1 MSKYIDTDLL
11 VDLVRKTIKLYEDQ
25 IDNAS
30 PEVRESIRLTT
41 EQGVM
46 AGHVDSDSLNFSF
59 EEIMSGLGLC
69 DLANKIVGNCHNLL
83 CDPNMVRSVRLE
95 GSTIIIDS
103 RPLSESEIAA
113 NAAMGVNDLEQFIA
127 NINRNK
133 E

>member
-1 MSKYIDTDLL
+1 MSKYIDTELL

-41 EQGVM
+41 EQGVI

-59 EEIMSGLGLC
+59 EEIMGGLGLC

-83 CDPNMVRSVRLE
+83 CDPNMIRRVRLE

-113 NAAMGVNDLEQFIA
+113 NAAMGVNDIEQFIA
-127 NINRNK
+127 NINRGK